1 MVYKGYTLKEIEK
14 ALEIFDE
21 THNYSEVERR
31 TGMGRRTVKRYVEQR
46 NMLADQNSEITEKYK
61 STIDRFEEAT
71 NQLFGDM
78 ANWRKAGDRANY
90 LRAY

>member
-14 ALEIFDE
+14 ALQIFDE

-46 NMLADQNSEITEKYK
+46 NTLAENKDTEIP
-61 STIDRFEEAT
+61 
-71 NQLFGDM
+71 
-78 ANWRKAGDRANY
+78 
-90 LRAY
+90 